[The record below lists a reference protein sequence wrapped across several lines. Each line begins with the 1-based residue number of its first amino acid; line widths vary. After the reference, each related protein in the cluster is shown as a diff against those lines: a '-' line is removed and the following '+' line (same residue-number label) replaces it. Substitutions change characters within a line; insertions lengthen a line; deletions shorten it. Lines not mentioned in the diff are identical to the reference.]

1 MLRLAAICQAFAI
14 VLCCGAPVFAS
25 SIGMNFTATRF
36 GGGPYPILPAESAGL
51 VPQVNWNNSNP
62 VGNGSTAD
70 VSGPIAGKLVDNSGV
85 DSGAQITWFNANAEV
100 NSAGGNTTPDERL
113 YRGLVEGSFFD
124 SNSPQLTISVTNIP
138 YPQYEVIAY
147 LACFDFGADA
157 SVKLGDQEFFL
168 VQSTNFTTDGFIQA
182 TATTYQDET
191 LATYA
196 VFTGLNNTAFDLEII
211 KQGGNR
217 PAIAGLQIVET
228 PEPSSFVLLLVG
240 CVMGYFGRRPLG
252 RQS

>member
-1 MLRLAAICQAFAI
+1 M
-14 VLCCGAPVFAS
+14 
-25 SIGMNFTATRF
+25 
-36 GGGPYPILPAESAGL
+36 
-51 VPQVNWNNSNP
+51 
-62 VGNGSTAD
+62 
-70 VSGPIAGKLVDNSGV
+70 
-85 DSGAQITWFNANAEV
+85 
-100 NSAGGNTTPDERL
+100 
-113 YRGLVEGSFFD
+113 
-124 SNSPQLTISVTNIP
+124 
-138 YPQYEVIAY
+138 IAY

-196 VFTGLNNTAFDLEII
+196 VFTGLNNPAFDLEII

-228 PEPSSFVLLLVG
+228 PEPSSLVLLLVG
-240 CVMGYFGRRPLG
+240 CVMGYFGRRARMPRSKKGHPASLCKAACPVETRLRTVESLLPATSAAG
-252 RQS
+252 PCP